1 MGRQI
6 KEDAP
11 GFGSPPRDAWDHSF
25 YVCPNSTTK
34 IEKAFLE
41 FWDSKAYHRELES
54 LDNSYRRMFEFQ
66 NSSDDYPGLFVVRS
80 SRTNGRIK
88 YKRWY
93 LTVSKNDRFF
103 LLPRSVGL
111 TTRTGVI
118 YSLARNF
125 SDGTTRETEKLYKKL
140 CKSSIDK
147 ISNLPEGWYKF
158 DVIFDH
164 IRDTLETD
172 GLIAD
177 RCQIVSLDFSQKY
190 LISDNPLVILKKIIP
205 PKGVN
210 RKNSFPMEWL
220 VEKFSSD
227 AYIPLL
233 KGIAHRPEVT
243 EATIIDILNDD
254 RPKNRDIMF
263 DSNPRIVKKC
273 LTEFGFD
280 HNFLA
285 PLEPKTLSKLLR
297 IALGYNTPR
306 IPYHEHFAEISKD
319 WDASKL
325 FADLE
330 LRIGEVFEIWIDSL
344 AEINGLSSRREFI
357 GLLNEDVPH
366 NKFNLKEPVDL
377 GSVNIFIDLH
387 QRKMENN
394 PQYSGKVKNRLP
406 ERMYSLMNKKARQML
421 EYLSIAR
428 NKKSHAKARKR
439 EPKKYDDEIYTSWDG
454 MLDLL
459 ELRKVRTS
467 IEEFYIQF
475 YGINDEVKVSSVPT
489 MMEVIERSETNRGHR
504 AILQCMRNGTR
515 HSLSTTN
522 RGAII
527 AYLDNA
533 GRKKKK
539 LQKEELQI
547 GDRMYVWATTN
558 PTLVDPLMFK
568 V

>member
-1 MGRQI
+1 MGSQI
-6 KEDAP
+6 SDETSSF
-11 GFGSPPRDAWDHSF
+11 GFPKRDAWDHSF

-34 IEKAFLE
+34 IEKAFVE
-41 FWDSKAYHRELES
+41 FWNSKSYHREPES
-54 LDNSYRRMFEFQ
+54 LENSYRRMFEFQ

-93 LTVSKNDRFF
+93 LTVANGNRFF
-103 LLPRSVGL
+103 LLPMSISL

-125 SDGTTRETEKLYKKL
+125 SDGTTRETERLYKKL
-140 CKSSIDK
+140 CKSTIDK
-147 ISNLPEGWYKF
+147 ISSMPEGWYKF
-158 DVIFDH
+158 DVIFNH
-164 IRDTLETD
+164 IRDLLDTD
-172 GLIAD
+172 GLVAD

-190 LISDNPLVILKKIIP
+190 LITDKPLVILKKIIP
-205 PKGVN
+205 PKGIN
-210 RKNSFPMEWL
+210 KKNSFPMEWL
-220 VEKFSSD
+220 VENFSSD

-254 RPKNRDIMF
+254 KPNHRDIMF

-273 LTEFGFD
+273 LIELGFSD
-280 HNFLA
+280 DFLS

-306 IPYHEHFAEISKD
+306 IPYYQHFTEISKD
-319 WDASKL
+319 WDIGKL

-344 AEINGLSSRREFI
+344 AEINGQSSRKEFI
-357 GLLNEDVPH
+357 ELLNEGVSQ
-366 NKFNLKEPVDL
+366 NKFILKEPVDL
-377 GSVNIFIDLH
+377 GSVNLFIDLH
-387 QRKMENN
+387 QRKMDTNS
-394 PQYSGKVKNRLP
+394 QYSEKVKTRLP

-421 EYLSIAR
+421 EFLSIAR

-439 EPKKYDDEIYTSWDG
+439 EPKKYDDEIYKSWDG

-459 ELRKVRTS
+459 EQRKVRTS
-467 IEEFYIQF
+467 IEEFYIEF
-475 YGINDEVKVSSVPT
+475 YGINDEVKVSTVPT
-489 MMEVIERSETNRGHR
+489 MMEVVERSETNRGHR

-539 LQKEELQI
+539 LQKEELKI